1 MDPWIVETEADADPA
16 GLQVLF
22 VCTANRCRSP
32 LAEHLFRRGLQRRVG
47 RGSASEWRFA
57 SAGVHVQPGT
67 SVDPLVVRVLA
78 ERGIEVGLQTTR
90 QVSAAQLDHA
100 DLVLTAGREHRT
112 SLAAMHPGAVRR
124 LMTLRQFARHCEAGR
139 SVTGPVPLTGASL
152 LRLAALG
159 QGRVQPVSADEDL
172 IDDPVGQGIE
182 AFRRCADEIEQCVE
196 QILG

>member
-1 MDPWIVETEADADPA
+1 MDPWLVDADADPA
-16 GLQVLF
+16 GLQILF

-32 LAEHLFRRGLQRRVG
+32 LAEHLFRRSLQRRIG
-47 RGSASEWRFA
+47 RGALSEWRFW
-57 SAGVHVQPGT
+57 SAGVHVRPAT

-90 QVSAAQLDHA
+90 QVSAEQLERA

-112 SLAAMHPGAVRR
+112 ALAAINPGAVRR

-139 SVTGPVPLTGASL
+139 SVAGPAQLTGGSL
-152 LRLAALG
+152 LRLATLG
-159 QGRVQPVSADEDL
+159 QGRVQPVTAEQDL

-182 AFRRCADEIEQCVE
+182 AFRRCADEIERCAD

>member
-1 MDPWIVETEADADPA
+1 MDPWLTDAEAEPA

-32 LAEHLFRRGLQRRVG
+32 LAEHLFRRSLQRRIG
-47 RGSASEWRFA
+47 RGAASEWRFW
-57 SAGVHVQPGT
+57 SAGVQVQPAT

-90 QVSAAQLDHA
+90 QVTAEQLDRA
-100 DLVLTAGREHRT
+100 DVILTAGREHRAA
-112 SLAAMHPGAVRR
+112 LAELHPGAVRQ

-139 SVTGPVPLTGASL
+139 SGTGPVPLTGGAL

-159 QGRVQPVSADEDL
+159 QGLVQPVTAEQDL

-182 AFRRCADEIEQCVE
+182 AFRRCADEIEQCAD